1 MENSA
6 RTSIIATL
14 GPASSDPAVLRDM
27 VAAGVSILRIN
38 GSHGTTPQHDAMV
51 AMVRDLEAETR
62 RSLAILL
69 DLPGPKVRVADM
81 DFGPVTVHRGDRVV
95 LDGHA
100 SDCGRDDDGTVVLAV
115 TYPEVVGDLKPSDRV
130 VIADGAVRLRVGES
144 ADNRCVCEVRVGG
157 EIDQGKGI
165 NLPDSTLAIPAM
177 GERDRELVAWA
188 IDSSIDFIGLSFVQ
202 RVEDVT
208 QLRALIE
215 TCLGD
220 NSIGPGVV
228 AKFET
233 QQAMEH
239 ASEIVMASDAIMVA
253 RGDLGVQINLSS
265 VPVAQREL
273 LRLSAQ
279 AARPAIVATQVLE
292 SMVKHPV
299 PTRAEAGDIAT
310 AVRDGADALM
320 LSAETAIGDHPVAAI
335 AAMDEI
341 ASVAE
346 SAFTQRMAIP
356 DMSDCLEP
364 WERELAS
371 IGHGVIEIAQGLGAR
386 GVIFWTVQGRGPRLA
401 SRYPTQLDL
410 VAMTDSP
417 TIARRLLIL
426 RGVTP
431 IVTAAPPTPRDLL
444 GVVDETVAPA
454 LGYAAGD
461 RCVVVA
467 GAPLGAS
474 GKLNRIMIHEVGTG
488 TGVLPPI
495 V

>member
-1 MENSA
+1 MDHTA

-14 GPASSDPAVLRDM
+14 GPASFDASVLEKM
-27 VAAGVSILRIN
+27 VAAGASILRIN
-38 GSHGTTPQHDAMV
+38 GSHGTTGQHESMV
-51 AMVRDLEAETR
+51 AMVRALEDQLGR
-62 RSLAILL
+62 PLAILL
-69 DLPGPKVRVADM
+69 DLPGPKVRVGEM
-81 DFGPVTVHRGDRVV
+81 DFGPVVVERGGRVL
-95 LDGHA
+95 LDGR
-100 SDCGRDDDGTVVLAV
+100 SPQCRLEDDGTVVLAV
-115 TYPEVVGDLKPSDRV
+115 TYPQIVGDLTPADRV
-130 VIADGAVRLRVGES
+130 VIADGVVQLQAVES
-144 ADNRCVCEVRVGG
+144 SGDTCLCEVRVGG

-165 NLPDSTLAIPAM
+165 NLPDSELDIPAM
-177 GERDRELVAWA
+177 GDRDRKLVAWA
-188 IDSSIDFIGLSFVQ
+188 VASGIDFIGLSFVQ
-202 RVEDVT
+202 REEDVVE
-208 QLRALIE
+208 LRSWIDFCKDDGA
-215 TCLGD
+215 
-220 NSIGPGVV
+220 IGPGVI

-233 QQAMEH
+233 QQAMNH
-239 ASEIVMASDAIMVA
+239 AIEIVMAADAIMVA
-253 RGDLGVQINLSS
+253 RGDLGVQINLAS

-273 LRLSAQ
+273 LSLSAQ

-320 LSAETAIGDHPVAAI
+320 LSAETAIGDHPVTAI

-356 DMSDCLEP
+356 DMSEHLEP

-401 SRYPTQLDL
+401 SRYPTHLDL
-410 VAMTDSP
+410 VAMTDSLAV
-417 TIARRLLIL
+417 ARRLLLL
-426 RGVTP
+426 RGVRP
-431 IVTAAPPTPRDLL
+431 LMIAAPPTPRDLL
-444 GVVDETVAPA
+444 GVVDEVVAPA
-454 LGYAAGD
+454 MGYAQGD
-461 RCVVVA
+461 RCLVVA
-467 GAPLGAS
+467 AAPLGAS

-488 TGVLPPI
+488 IGAIPPL